1 MKFIVTGGCGFIGSH
16 IARFLVGKNH
26 DVEIIDNL
34 ERGSLKNILDIKN
47 KIKIHDIDISNLKNL
62 ESVIDSPNGIFH
74 QAALASVPTSFKEP
88 EKYYK
93 VNVIGTENIFKI
105 GRKHNAK
112 IIFASSS
119 SIYGDQTKLPIKEDA
134 EKHPKNPYGQTKL
147 DSEIIAS
154 KYAKEELH
162 VVGLRYFN
170 VFGIGQNP
178 QYAGVI
184 PKFIERLS
192 QKQSPIIE
200 GDGTQIR
207 NFTYIED
214 VVKANWMAFESKVKH
229 AFLNIASDKTTS
241 INELADTMIKMSGLD
256 LKPVHGDPRKGDII
270 KSQADNSLAK
280 ELIGW
285 SPKISLEE
293 GMEKIFPKI

>member
-154 KYAKEELH
+154 KYAKEE
-162 VVGLRYFN
+162 FI
-170 VFGIGQNP
+170 GI
-178 QYAGVI
+178 I
-184 PKFIERLS
+184 
-192 QKQSPIIE
+192 
-200 GDGTQIR
+200 
-207 NFTYIED
+207 
-214 VVKANWMAFESKVKH
+214 
-229 AFLNIASDKTTS
+229 
-241 INELADTMIKMSGLD
+241 INETKNTITIQTSRGKKKL
-256 LKPVHGDPRKGDII
+256 LKLNSIININNQKILGKDII
-270 KSQADNSLAK
+270 KRPEDRIK
-280 ELIGW
+280 
-285 SPKISLEE
+285 K
-293 GMEKIFPKI
+293 